1 MTQNYAGVKRIQP
14 SRLNIIRNYPGHPS
28 KYIVVRMAV
37 EVDTALLW
45 ENLDSAEPGLTV
57 EDMVKVL
64 QWEMEQIKEKKH
76 GLPTKLPAWFKQVNC
91 AEIEE
96 NREAKNG

>member
-1 MTQNYAGVKRIQP
+1 MERKYGLEQKRPLAVSDIVQT
-14 SRLNIIRNYPGHPS
+14 YPGDKS
-28 KYIVVRMAV
+28 RIIVVRMAV

-96 NREAKNG
+96 NREDTNG